1 MARCFAAAVLYGGHR
16 PVPVNQMKFQA
27 PSRPCVVNL
36 TVSVKSPVFVGVDC
50 ESTAT
55 FRVWRHDE
63 LKEDDDA
70 GDW

>member
-1 MARCFAAAVLYGGHR
+1 MH
-16 PVPVNQMKFQA
+16 QMKFQA
-27 PSRPCVVNL
+27 PTRPGFVNL

-50 ESTAT
+50 EGAAS

-63 LKEDDDA
+63 LKEDEDE